1 MSKIIKPESEWKK
14 ILGENTFNITRKSH
28 TEQPF
33 TGKYLDEKSKGKYHC
48 ICCNTELFSSDS
60 KFNSGTGWPSFFKPI
75 SKDNII
81 EKSDL
86 SHGMK
91 RVEVICSSCDSHLGH
106 LFNDGPKPTGLRYC
120 LNSASL
126 KFKKIDDLVNE

>member
-28 TEQPF
+28 TEHPF
-33 TGKYLDEKSKGKYHC
+33 TGEYLDEKSKGKYHC

-75 SKDNII
+75 RKDNII
-81 EKSDL
+81 EKSDF

-126 KFKKIDDLVNE
+126 KLKKIED

>member
-126 KFKKIDDLVNE
+126 KLKKIED

>member
-28 TEQPF
+28 TEHPF
-33 TGKYLDEKSKGKYHC
+33 TGEYLDEKSKGKYHC

-126 KFKKIDDLVNE
+126 KLKKIED